1 MVIAIQR
8 SRVAPLFII
17 AFLSLV
23 DTSFISPVIS
33 SYTKSLGGGDF
44 EAGLVTA
51 LYSIVAIPATIA
63 MGYVI
68 DKIGRRRIL
77 IPLFIGDAFSL
88 YMYSLAFN
96 VQQLMIARVLHAIF
110 DAGVFPASISIFRE
124 AIAEKRVG
132 RYMGLYWLFI
142 SLAIIVGSS
151 TAHLMVLR
159 LGYKPIFQ
167 LLAILMLIGF
177 ASSIVARELYVPP
190 ARRGSISFSQLR
202 GLWGRLILAYLSAL
216 ILYMGIGAVTGSL
229 SPNLIKHL
237 GFTDRM
243 GAAATASYMII
254 STTAALPS
262 NMLAGYLIE
271 RRGRQQVLAIGGILL
286 ASSMAILSVNLSDLA
301 RHVSAL
307 LNGIAIAMILVSS
320 SEIAVSVPAPARGTS
335 SAIYNSMLLV
345 GVAIGSPLAGYLTE
359 RVSISIEGSTV
370 YTSFLIP
377 ALLTIA
383 LTVLLVTYKPREGI
397 GTAPTQY

>member
-1 MVIAIQR
+1 LAEGIMVIVIQR
-8 SRVAPLFII
+8 ARVAPLFII

-44 EAGLVTA
+44 EAGLATA
-51 LYSIVAIPATIA
+51 LYSIVAIPATVA

-68 DKIGRRRIL
+68 DRIGRRRIL

-88 YMYSLAFN
+88 YMYSLASN
-96 VQQLMIARVLHAIF
+96 VQQLMIARALHAIF

-124 AIAEKRVG
+124 AITEKRVG

-151 TAHLMVLR
+151 TTHIMVLR

-177 ASSIVARELYVPP
+177 ASSIAAREIYVPP

-202 GLWGRLILAYLSAL
+202 GLWGKLIPAYLSAL
-216 ILYMGIGAVTGSL
+216 ILYMGIGAITGSL
-229 SPNLIKHL
+229 SPNLIKYL
-237 GFTDRM
+237 GFTDRT
-243 GAAATASYMII
+243 GAAATATFMII
-254 STTAALPS
+254 STAAALPS

-271 RRGRQQVLAIGGILL
+271 RRGRQQVLVLGGILL
-286 ASSMAILSVNLSDLA
+286 ASSMTILSVNLSDLA
-301 RHVSAL
+301 RNVSAL
-307 LNGIAIAMILVSS
+307 LNGIALAMILVSS
-320 SEIAVSVPAPARGTS
+320 SEIAVDVPAPARGTS
-335 SAIYNSMLLV
+335 SAIYSSMLLV
-345 GVAIGSPLAGYLTE
+345 GVAVGSPLAGYLTE
-359 RVSISIEGSTV
+359 RVSISLEGSTV
-370 YTSFLIP
+370 YTSFLTP
-377 ALLTIA
+377 ALLTIG
-383 LTVLLVTYKPREGI
+383 LTVLLIMYKPRERI
-397 GTAPTQY
+397 

>member
-1 MVIAIQR
+1 MVIVIQR
-8 SRVAPLFII
+8 ARVAPLFII

-51 LYSIVAIPATIA
+51 LYSIVAIPATVA

-68 DKIGRRRIL
+68 DRIGRRRIL

-88 YMYSLAFN
+88 YMYSLASN
-96 VQQLMIARVLHAIF
+96 VQQLMIARALHAIF

-124 AIAEKRVG
+124 AITEKRVG

-151 TAHLMVLR
+151 TTHIMVLR

-177 ASSIVARELYVPP
+177 ASSIAAREIYVPP
-190 ARRGSISFSQLR
+190 ARRSSISFSQLR
-202 GLWGRLILAYLSAL
+202 GLWGKLIPAYLSAL
-216 ILYMGIGAVTGSL
+216 ILYMGIGAITGSL
-229 SPNLIKHL
+229 SPNLIKYL
-237 GFTDRM
+237 GFTDRA
-243 GAAATASYMII
+243 GAAATATFMII
-254 STTAALPS
+254 STAAALPS

-271 RRGRQQVLAIGGILL
+271 RRGRQQVLVLGGILL
-286 ASSMAILSVNLSDLA
+286 ASSMTILSVSLSDLA
-301 RHVSAL
+301 RNVSAL
-307 LNGIAIAMILVSS
+307 LNGIALAMILVSS
-320 SEIAVSVPAPARGTS
+320 SEIAVDVPAPARGTS
-335 SAIYNSMLLV
+335 SAIYSSMLLV
-345 GVAIGSPLAGYLTE
+345 GVAVGSPLAGYLTE
-359 RVSISIEGSTV
+359 RVSISLEGSTV
-370 YTSFLIP
+370 YTSFLTP
-377 ALLTIA
+377 ALLTIG
-383 LTVLLVTYKPREGI
+383 LTVLLIMYKPRERI
-397 GTAPTQY
+397 

>member
-1 MVIAIQR
+1 LAEGIMVIVIQR
-8 SRVAPLFII
+8 ARVAPLFII

-51 LYSIVAIPATIA
+51 LYSIVAIPATVA

-68 DKIGRRRIL
+68 DRIGRRRIL

-88 YMYSLAFN
+88 YMYSLASN
-96 VQQLMIARVLHAIF
+96 VQQLMIARALHAIF

-124 AIAEKRVG
+124 AITEKRVG

-151 TAHLMVLR
+151 TTHIMVLR

-177 ASSIVARELYVPP
+177 ASSIAAREIYVPP
-190 ARRGSISFSQLR
+190 ARRSSISFSQLR
-202 GLWGRLILAYLSAL
+202 GLWGKLIPAYLSAL
-216 ILYMGIGAVTGSL
+216 ILYMGIGAITGSL
-229 SPNLIKHL
+229 SPNLIKYL
-237 GFTDRM
+237 GFTDRA
-243 GAAATASYMII
+243 GAAATATFMII
-254 STTAALPS
+254 STAAALPS

-271 RRGRQQVLAIGGILL
+271 RRGRQQVLVLGGILL
-286 ASSMAILSVNLSDLA
+286 ASSMTILSVNLSDLA
-301 RHVSAL
+301 RNVSAL
-307 LNGIAIAMILVSS
+307 LNGIALAMILVSS
-320 SEIAVSVPAPARGTS
+320 SEIAVDVPAPARGTS
-335 SAIYNSMLLV
+335 SAIYSSMLLV
-345 GVAIGSPLAGYLTE
+345 GVAVGSPLAGYLTE
-359 RVSISIEGSTV
+359 RVSISLEGSTV
-370 YTSFLIP
+370 YTSFLTP
-377 ALLTIA
+377 VLLTTG
-383 LTVLLVTYKPREGI
+383 LTVLLIMYKPRERI
-397 GTAPTQY
+397 

>member
-1 MVIAIQR
+1 LAEGIMVIVIQR
-8 SRVAPLFII
+8 ARVAPLFII

-51 LYSIVAIPATIA
+51 LYSIVAIPATVA

-68 DKIGRRRIL
+68 DRIGRRRIL

-88 YMYSLAFN
+88 YMYSLASN
-96 VQQLMIARVLHAIF
+96 VQQLMIARALHAIF

-124 AIAEKRVG
+124 AITEKRIG

-151 TAHLMVLR
+151 TTHIMVLR

-177 ASSIVARELYVPP
+177 ASSIAAREIYVPP
-190 ARRGSISFSQLR
+190 ARRSSISFSQLR
-202 GLWGRLILAYLSAL
+202 GLWGKLIPAYLSAL
-216 ILYMGIGAVTGSL
+216 ILYMGIGAITGSL
-229 SPNLIKHL
+229 SPNLIKYL
-237 GFTDRM
+237 GFTDRA
-243 GAAATASYMII
+243 GAAATATFMII
-254 STTAALPS
+254 STAAALPS

-271 RRGRQQVLAIGGILL
+271 RRGRQQVLVLGGILL
-286 ASSMAILSVNLSDLA
+286 ASSMTILSVNLSDLA
-301 RHVSAL
+301 RNVSAL
-307 LNGIAIAMILVSS
+307 LNGIALAMILVSS
-320 SEIAVSVPAPARGTS
+320 SEIAVDVPAPARGTS
-335 SAIYNSMLLV
+335 SAIYSSMLLV
-345 GVAIGSPLAGYLTE
+345 GVAVGSPLAGYLTE
-359 RVSISIEGSTV
+359 RVSISLEGSTV
-370 YTSFLIP
+370 CTSFLTP
-377 ALLTIA
+377 ALLTIG
-383 LTVLLVTYKPREGI
+383 LTVLLIMYKPRERI
-397 GTAPTQY
+397 

>member
-1 MVIAIQR
+1 MVIVIQR
-8 SRVAPLFII
+8 ARVAPLFII

-51 LYSIVAIPATIA
+51 LYSIVAIPATVA

-68 DKIGRRRIL
+68 DRIGRRRIL

-88 YMYSLAFN
+88 YMYSLASN
-96 VQQLMIARVLHAIF
+96 VQQLMIARALHAIF

-124 AIAEKRVG
+124 AITEKRVG

-151 TAHLMVLR
+151 TTHIMVLR

-177 ASSIVARELYVPP
+177 ASSIAAREIYVPP
-190 ARRGSISFSQLR
+190 ARRSSISFSQLR
-202 GLWGRLILAYLSAL
+202 GLWGKLIPAYLSAL
-216 ILYMGIGAVTGSL
+216 ILYMGIGAITGSL
-229 SPNLIKHL
+229 SPNLIKYL
-237 GFTDRM
+237 GFTDRA
-243 GAAATASYMII
+243 GAAATATFMII
-254 STTAALPS
+254 STAAALPS

-271 RRGRQQVLAIGGILL
+271 RRGRQQVLVLGGILL
-286 ASSMAILSVNLSDLA
+286 ASSMTTLSVNLSDLA
-301 RHVSAL
+301 RNVSAL
-307 LNGIAIAMILVSS
+307 LNGIALAMILVSS
-320 SEIAVSVPAPARGTS
+320 SEIAVDVQAPARGTS
-335 SAIYNSMLLV
+335 SAIYSSMLLV
-345 GVAIGSPLAGYLTE
+345 GVAVGSPLAGYLTE
-359 RVSISIEGSTV
+359 RVSISLEGSTV
-370 YTSFLIP
+370 YTSFLTP
-377 ALLTIA
+377 ALLTIG
-383 LTVLLVTYKPREGI
+383 LTVLLIMYKPRERI
-397 GTAPTQY
+397 

>member
-1 MVIAIQR
+1 LAEGIMVIVIQR
-8 SRVAPLFII
+8 ARVAPLFII

-51 LYSIVAIPATIA
+51 LYSIVAIPATVA

-68 DKIGRRRIL
+68 DRIGRRRIL

-88 YMYSLAFN
+88 YMYSLASN
-96 VQQLMIARVLHAIF
+96 VQQLMIARALHAIF

-124 AIAEKRVG
+124 AITEKRVG

-151 TAHLMVLR
+151 TTHIMVLR

-177 ASSIVARELYVPP
+177 ASSIAAREIYVPP
-190 ARRGSISFSQLR
+190 ARRSSISFSQLR
-202 GLWGRLILAYLSAL
+202 GLWGKLIPAYLSAL
-216 ILYMGIGAVTGSL
+216 ILYMGIGAITGSL
-229 SPNLIKHL
+229 SPNLIKYL
-237 GFTDRM
+237 GFTDRA
-243 GAAATASYMII
+243 GAAATATFMII
-254 STTAALPS
+254 STAAALPS

-271 RRGRQQVLAIGGILL
+271 RRGRQQVLVLGGILL
-286 ASSMAILSVNLSDLA
+286 ASSMTILSVNLSDLA
-301 RHVSAL
+301 RNVSAL
-307 LNGIAIAMILVSS
+307 LNGIALAMILVSS
-320 SEIAVSVPAPARGTS
+320 SEIAVDVPAPARGTS
-335 SAIYNSMLLV
+335 SAIYSSMLLV
-345 GVAIGSPLAGYLTE
+345 GVAVGSPLAGYLTE
-359 RVSISIEGSTV
+359 RVSISLEGSTV
-370 YTSFLIP
+370 YTSFLTP
-377 ALLTIA
+377 ALLTIG
-383 LTVLLVTYKPREGI
+383 LTVLLIMYKPRERI
-397 GTAPTQY
+397 

>member
-1 MVIAIQR
+1 LAEGIMVIVIQR
-8 SRVAPLFII
+8 ARVAPLFII

-44 EAGLVTA
+44 EAGLATA
-51 LYSIVAIPATIA
+51 LYSIVAIPATVA

-68 DKIGRRRIL
+68 DRIGRRRIL

-88 YMYSLAFN
+88 YMYSLASN
-96 VQQLMIARVLHAIF
+96 VQQLMIARALHAIF

-124 AIAEKRVG
+124 AITEKRVG

-151 TAHLMVLR
+151 TTHIMVLR

-177 ASSIVARELYVPP
+177 ASSIAAREIYVPP

-202 GLWGRLILAYLSAL
+202 GLWGKLIPAYLSAL
-216 ILYMGIGAVTGSL
+216 ILYMGIGAITGSL
-229 SPNLIKHL
+229 SPNLIKYL
-237 GFTDRM
+237 GFTDRT
-243 GAAATASYMII
+243 GAAATATFMII
-254 STTAALPS
+254 STAAALPS

-271 RRGRQQVLAIGGILL
+271 RRGRQQVLVLGGILL
-286 ASSMAILSVNLSDLA
+286 ASSMTILSVNLSDLA
-301 RHVSAL
+301 RNVSAL
-307 LNGIAIAMILVSS
+307 LNGIALAMILVSS
-320 SEIAVSVPAPARGTS
+320 SEIAVDVPAPARGTS

-345 GVAIGSPLAGYLTE
+345 GVAVGSPLAGYLTE
-359 RVSISIEGSTV
+359 RVSISLEGSTV
-370 YTSFLIP
+370 YTSFLTP
-377 ALLTIA
+377 ALLTIG
-383 LTVLLVTYKPREGI
+383 LTVLLIMYKPRERI
-397 GTAPTQY
+397 